1 MTLANATRNWMVAHF
16 QPANIRN
23 DLGTN
28 SRSTRFGHR
37 RSEGCKKNAHDVGN
51 VDRSYRGADHIDN
64 RRL

>member
-1 MTLANATRNWMVAHF
+1 MVAHF
-16 QPANIRN
+16 QPANIRS

-28 SRSTRFGHR
+28 SRAARFGQ
-37 RSEGCKKNAHDVGN
+37 SLGGLQNNAYDVGN